1 MGFLG
6 QLAAESELIAVTGFV
21 GGTQLGK
28 PTLVNSAVFFNIVQ
42 TAFDLVRFPNPHYV
56 VGWGTPSKGDNF

>member
-28 PTLVNSAVFFNIVQ
+28 PTLVNSAVFFNIDQ
-42 TAFDLVRFPNPHYV
+42 TAFDPP
-56 VGWGTPSKGDNF
+56 PSF

>member
-42 TAFDLVRFPNPHYV
+42 TAFESKALTPPPRFK
-56 VGWGTPSKGDNF
+56 TKFAFQSKCIQ

>member
-28 PTLVNSAVFFNIVQ
+28 PTLVNSAGFFNIVQ
-42 TAFDLVRFPNPHYV
+42 RGGGIKPMF
-56 VGWGTPSKGDNF
+56 KNFVANILLF

>member
-42 TAFDLVRFPNPHYV
+42 TAFDPPSPRFEHVCCN
-56 VGWGTPSKGDNF
+56 DF